1 LSMAPSHVLAE
12 LHGGPLD
19 GDVVQAAV
27 REDGSLLLTDAI
39 AVPVPVLDE
48 RSETF
53 WWDTARYVPTGTSIQ
68 LGSQLRWHFAYA
80 STSPR

>member
-1 LSMAPSHVLAE
+1 MAPTRVLAQ

-19 GDVVQAAV
+19 GDIVQAPL
-27 REDGSLLLTDAI
+27 RGDGSLLPSDVL

-53 WWDTARYVPTGTSIQ
+53 WWDTARYVPTGSSIQ
-68 LGSQLRWHFAYA
+68 VGSQLRWHFAYTDTP
-80 STSPR
+80 SS